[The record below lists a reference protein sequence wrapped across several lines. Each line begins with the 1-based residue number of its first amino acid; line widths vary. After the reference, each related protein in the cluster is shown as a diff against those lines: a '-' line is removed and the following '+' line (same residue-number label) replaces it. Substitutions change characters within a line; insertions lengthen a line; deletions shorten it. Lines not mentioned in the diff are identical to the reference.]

1 MKFIVSSRVASFTGG
16 VIKLTEDQ
24 ARTRMHCLKSLGKNR
39 YEITGTVHFKQG
51 EEFDYEGDLPK
62 ALAINLTSE
71 AEAEKAAKKAAAEAE
86 KAAKKAAEAEAKAKA
101 EAEAESKKAR
111 EKLESDALTAWEGSA
126 ELREQHGDNFDA
138 YLAGVLEQL
147 G

>member
-1 MKFIVSSRVASFTGG
+1 MKFVVSARVVSLVGG
-16 VIKLTEDQ
+16 AIKLTEEQ

-62 ALAINLTSE
+62 ALAINLTS
-71 AEAEKAAKKAAAEAE
+71 AAEAE
-86 KAAKKAAEAEAKAKA
+86 KAAKKAVEAEAKAKAKA
-101 EAEAESKKAR
+101 EAEAKAAR
-111 EKLESDALTAWEGSA
+111 EKLESDALTAWEESA
-126 ELREQHGDNFDA
+126 ELREQHANDFDA
-138 YLAGVLEQL
+138 YLASVLEQL